1 MQGYVNSIIH
11 EIQTA
16 DSIHLSD
23 KARKQI
29 ERLVMSAVQ
38 KETEAVIKQKDYWKM
53 EYLRGGK

>member
-1 MQGYVNSIIH
+1 MQGSVNLIIH
-11 EIQTA
+11 EIQKA

-23 KARKQI
+23 KARKHI

-38 KETEAVIKQKDYWKM
+38 RENEALYKQKEYWKM